1 MNETI
6 LYISKSEQDIQSFL
20 KYLQSKL
27 KAEQKECTLD
37 EKHDILKV
45 PKYYDIVGKSI
56 YGNRLGIGYGYCK
69 YYCFSEAYDRNKY
82 SNAENERLKEILMH
96 TREGAEEISG
106 LDILCM
112 LGFSAVCQN
121 NYGRQVIFTR
131 KRQITKNNIIEELN
145 KALVIHEQN
154 AIEIE
159 YLDRYYR
166 GDQPILYRQK
176 VNRPEINNKI
186 AVNLAYELV
195 ERKTAEMCAEP
206 IQYVLRGTDNHKSEE
221 ITQLNITM
229 DSESKQEC
237 DIDIHRWRSI
247 CGTGYRFIGNDD
259 GQGQLLDE
267 SDFSLSS
274 ENPMYTFVA
283 YYSNGRPAFSCQ
295 IGEDE
300 NGADIYYVFTD
311 NEWFDI
317 RNGKIYASGIN
328 GNRAIPVIEYPNNA
342 RRLSDI
348 EMTIAITD
356 AINVLTSD
364 RINGVEQFVSAWVK
378 FVNCEIDIDTF
389 RKMRQEGALVVKS
402 NNGSDNKADVDVMTS
417 ELNQTEGQVVFTD
430 LFERFLSIQGLAN
443 RQGNT
448 GGDTGSA
455 VELRN
460 GHYDAG
466 LRTAI
471 NEPILKKSER
481 MALRLILNR
490 LRINKGFTLMPSDVE
505 IHINHNKL
513 DNMLVKAEV
522 LEILLR
528 CGINYKRAVKT
539 IDMFSDPEQVTL
551 ESAKRMEM
559 LFPEEQP
566 TTATPNNNNDDKN
579 NGKTADE

>member
-1 MNETI
+1 MYRYAHKN
-6 LYISKSEQDIQSFL
+6 
-20 KYLQSKL
+20 
-27 KAEQKECTLD
+27 
-37 EKHDILKV
+37 V
-45 PKYYDIVGKSI
+45 RP
-56 YGNRLGIGYGYCK
+56 
-69 YYCFSEAYDRNKY
+69 
-82 SNAENERLKEILMH
+82 
-96 TREGAEEISG
+96 
-106 LDILCM
+106 
-112 LGFSAVCQN
+112 FSAVCHN

-267 SDFSLSS
+267 SDFYLSS
-274 ENPMYTFVA
+274 ENPMYTFVV

-300 NGADIYYVFTD
+300 NGANIYYVFPD

-317 RNGKIYASGIN
+317 RNDKIYASGIN

-356 AINVLTSD
+356 AI
-364 RINGVEQFVSAWVK
+364 
-378 FVNCEIDIDTF
+378 
-389 RKMRQEGALVVKS
+389 VKS

>member
-1 MNETI
+1 M
-6 LYISKSEQDIQSFL
+6 
-20 KYLQSKL
+20 
-27 KAEQKECTLD
+27 
-37 EKHDILKV
+37 V
-45 PKYYDIVGKSI
+45 
-56 YGNRLGIGYGYCK
+56 LGW
-69 YYCFSEAYDRNKY
+69 
-82 SNAENERLKEILMH
+82 H
-96 TREGAEEISG
+96 TRISDKRG
-106 LDILCM
+106 STEDFCKWHEVLLM
-112 LGFSAVCQN
+112 YRYAHKNVRPFSAVCQN

-267 SDFSLSS
+267 SDFYLSS
-274 ENPMYTFVA
+274 ENPMYTFVV

-317 RNGKIYASGIN
+317 HNDKIYASGIN

-417 ELNQTEGQVVFTD
+417 ELNQTEGQV
-430 LFERFLSIQGLAN
+430 FESSVNA
-443 RQGNT
+443 
-448 GGDTGSA
+448 
-455 VELRN
+455 
-460 GHYDAG
+460 
-466 LRTAI
+466 
-471 NEPILKKSER
+471 
-481 MALRLILNR
+481 
-490 LRINKGFTLMPSDVE
+490 
-505 IHINHNKL
+505 
-513 DNMLVKAEV
+513 
-522 LEILLR
+522 
-528 CGINYKRAVKT
+528 
-539 IDMFSDPEQVTL
+539 
-551 ESAKRMEM
+551 
-559 LFPEEQP
+559 
-566 TTATPNNNNDDKN
+566 
-579 NGKTADE
+579 

>member
-1 MNETI
+1 M
-6 LYISKSEQDIQSFL
+6 
-20 KYLQSKL
+20 
-27 KAEQKECTLD
+27 
-37 EKHDILKV
+37 
-45 PKYYDIVGKSI
+45 
-56 YGNRLGIGYGYCK
+56 
-69 YYCFSEAYDRNKY
+69 
-82 SNAENERLKEILMH
+82 
-96 TREGAEEISG
+96 
-106 LDILCM
+106 
-112 LGFSAVCQN
+112 
-121 NYGRQVIFTR
+121 
-131 KRQITKNNIIEELN
+131 
-145 KALVIHEQN
+145 
-154 AIEIE
+154 
-159 YLDRYYR
+159 
-166 GDQPILYRQK
+166 
-176 VNRPEINNKI
+176 
-186 AVNLAYELV
+186 
-195 ERKTAEMCAEP
+195 
-206 IQYVLRGTDNHKSEE
+206 
-221 ITQLNITM
+221 
-229 DSESKQEC
+229 
-237 DIDIHRWRSI
+237 
-247 CGTGYRFIGNDD
+247 
-259 GQGQLLDE
+259 
-267 SDFSLSS
+267 
-274 ENPMYTFVA
+274 
-283 YYSNGRPAFSCQ
+283 
-295 IGEDE
+295 
-300 NGADIYYVFTD
+300 
-311 NEWFDI
+311 
-317 RNGKIYASGIN
+317 
-328 GNRAIPVIEYPNNA
+328 
-342 RRLSDI
+342 
-348 EMTIAITD
+348 
-356 AINVLTSD
+356 LTSD

-566 TTATPNNNNDDKN
+566 TAATPNNNNDDKN